1 MNDRIYLI
9 WYDNDQEVIMHIDID
24 DINESGPELIF
35 EESADS
41 FPALGEIISKNEC
54 AFLEPVSIRIQMR
67 KIGDLIT
74 AMGRFNT
81 RIRLN
86 CSRCLQPF
94 ETPLNSTFDVTYI
107 HQLPESVD
115 PLLHDEVELQA
126 EEIGMIQFSGNE
138 IDLQDAVQEEVVM
151 ALPMTTLCRSDCKGL
166 CTRCGA
172 DLNQGD
178 CGCDRKVSNPQFEI
192 LKNLKLDKR

>member
-1 MNDRIYLI
+1 
-9 WYDNDQEVIMHIDID
+9 MHIDID

-35 EESADS
+35 EERADS
-41 FPALGEIISKNEC
+41 FPALIEIISKNEC
-54 AFLEPVSIRIQMR
+54 DFLAPVSIRIQMR

-74 AMGRFNT
+74 ATGLFDT
-81 RIRLN
+81 RVRLN
-86 CSRCLQPF
+86 CSHCLQPY
-94 ETPLNSTFDVTYI
+94 ERPLNSTFDVTYI

-126 EEIGMIQFSGNE
+126 EEIGMIQISGNE
-138 IDLQDAVQEEVVM
+138 IDLQDAIQEEVVM

-166 CTRCGA
+166 CKRCGA